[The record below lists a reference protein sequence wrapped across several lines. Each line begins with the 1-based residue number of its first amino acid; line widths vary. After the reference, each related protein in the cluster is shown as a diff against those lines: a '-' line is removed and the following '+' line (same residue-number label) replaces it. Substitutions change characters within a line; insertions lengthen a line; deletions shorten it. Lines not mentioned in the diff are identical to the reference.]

1 VARRASSEPDGP
13 VGITPER
20 HIALEDALN
29 FRDLG
34 GYETTDGRRVRWRT
48 LFRADGL
55 ARLTPSDLDVVR
67 SLGIATVLDLRSTTE
82 LEYGRFP
89 TDAIPVAF
97 HHLPIV
103 EETMDP
109 RKYRLAPGK
118 LGERY
123 EELAR
128 FGAPQIATALGI
140 LADPASHPVVF
151 HCTVGKD
158 RTGVLAAV
166 TLALLGVPDETIIAD
181 YVLSGPAVTALRER
195 WRAHN
200 PEVGAALDEHPE
212 TFSAAPTN
220 ISWLFARLRAEHG
233 SIEGYAE
240 STGAGADVV
249 DRLRRSL
256 LE

>member
-1 VARRASSEPDGP
+1 MTENGTGEPDTTVAP
-13 VGITPER
+13 PER
-20 HIALEDALN
+20 HIALEDPLN

-34 GYETTDGRRVRWRT
+34 GYATAGGRHVRWRT

-55 ARLTPSDLDVVR
+55 TRLTPGDLDVMR
-67 SLGIATVLDLRSTTE
+67 TLRIATVLDLRSTTE
-82 LEYGRFP
+82 LEVGRFP
-89 TDAIPVAF
+89 VDDHPVAF
-97 HHLPIV
+97 FHLPIV

-109 RKYRLAPGK
+109 RKYQLRPGK

-140 LADPASHPVVF
+140 IADPASHPLVF

-158 RTGVLAAV
+158 RTGILAAV

-181 YVLSGPAVTALRER
+181 YVLSGPPITALRER
-195 WRAHN
+195 WAARN
-200 PEVGAALDEHPE
+200 PEVSRQLDDYPE

-220 ISWLFARLRAEHG
+220 ISWLFARLREEHG

-240 STGAGADVV
+240 STGVAPGVI
-249 DRLRRSL
+249 DRLRDTL

>member
-1 VARRASSEPDGP
+1 MAGDANSELGAPVA
-13 VGITPER
+13 PER
-20 HIALEDALN
+20 HIALEHACN

-55 ARLTPSDLDVVR
+55 SGLTPADLDVVR
-67 SLGIATVLDLRSTTE
+67 SLGVATVLDLRSTTE
-82 LEYGRFP
+82 LEGGRFP
-89 TDAIPVAF
+89 ADTVPVAF

-103 EETMDP
+103 EQTMDP
-109 RKYRLAPGK
+109 QKYRLAPGK

-166 TLALLGVPDETIIAD
+166 TLALLGVPDKTIIAD
-181 YVLSGPAVTALRER
+181 YVLSGPAITALRAR
-195 WRAHN
+195 WRARN
-200 PEVGAALDEHPE
+200 PEASAALDEQPE

-220 ISWLFARLRAEHG
+220 ISWLFQRLRAEHG
-233 SIEGYAE
+233 SIEGYAAWA
-240 STGAGADVV
+240 GAGADVV

>member
-1 VARRASSEPDGP
+1 MTDNGTGESDTAAEA
-13 VGITPER
+13 PER
-20 HIALEDALN
+20 HIALEEPLN

-34 GYETTDGRRVRWRT
+34 GYEAADGRHVRWRT

-55 ARLTPSDLDVVR
+55 SHLTPADLEVMR
-67 SLGIATVLDLRSTTE
+67 SLRIATVLDLRSTKE
-82 LEYGRFP
+82 LDVGRFP
-89 TDAIPVAF
+89 VDDHPVAF
-97 HHLPIV
+97 FHLPIV

-109 RKYRLAPGK
+109 RQYQLRPGK

-128 FGAPQIATALGI
+128 FGAQHIATALGI
-140 LADPASHPVVF
+140 IAEPASHPLVF
-151 HCTVGKD
+151 HCAIGKD

-181 YVLSGPAVTALRER
+181 YALSGPPITALRAR
-195 WRAHN
+195 WAARN
-200 PEVGAALDEHPE
+200 PEASRQLDEYPE

-220 ISWLFARLRAEHG
+220 ISWLFERLRAEHG

-240 STGAGADVV
+240 STGLGPGVIEQ
-249 DRLRRSL
+249 LRDTL

>member
-1 VARRASSEPDGP
+1 MTDDGTGEPNTVADAQPA
-13 VGITPER
+13 R
-20 HIALEDALN
+20 HIALEDPLN

-34 GYETTDGRRVRWRT
+34 GYATADGRHVRWRT

-55 ARLTPSDLDVVR
+55 SRLTPADLDILR
-67 SLGIATVLDLRSTTE
+67 SLRIATVLDLRSTTE
-82 LEYGRFP
+82 LEVGRFP
-89 TDAIPVAF
+89 LESIPVAF
-97 HHLPIV
+97 FHLPIV
-103 EETMDP
+103 EVTMDP

-128 FGAPQIATALGI
+128 FGAPQIAKALEI
-140 LADPASHPVVF
+140 IADPASHPVVF

-181 YVLSGPAVTALRER
+181 YVLSGPAITALRAR
-195 WRAHN
+195 WAARN
-200 PEVGAALDEHPE
+200 PTVSRELDEHPE

-220 ISWLFARLRAEHG
+220 ISWLFERLRAEHG
-233 SIEGYAE
+233 SIEAYAE
-240 STGAGADVV
+240 STGIGPEVAA
-249 DRLRRSL
+249 RLRETL

>member
-1 VARRASSEPDGP
+1 MAENGDGESRTT
-13 VGITPER
+13 VDAAPER
-20 HIALEDALN
+20 HIALEDPLN

-34 GYETTDGRRVRWRT
+34 GYATADGRHVRWRT

-55 ARLTPSDLDVVR
+55 SRLTPADLDIVR

-82 LEYGRFP
+82 LEVGRFP
-89 TDAIPVAF
+89 LDSVPVAF
-97 HHLPIV
+97 FHLPIV

-128 FGAPQIATALGI
+128 FGAPQIAAAI
-140 LADPASHPVVF
+140 EIIADPASHPVVF
-151 HCTVGKD
+151 HCTIGKD

-166 TLALLGVPDETIIAD
+166 TLALLGVPDETIIDD
-181 YVLSGPAVTALRER
+181 YVLSGPAITALRAR
-195 WRAHN
+195 WRARN
-200 PEVGAALDEHPE
+200 PEVSRDLDEHPE

-220 ISWLFARLRAEHG
+220 ISWLFERLRDEHG

-240 STGAGADVV
+240 STGIGPEVLA
-249 DRLRRSL
+249 RLRGTL

>member
-1 VARRASSEPDGP
+1 MADDATGEVSTSLHAQ
-13 VGITPER
+13 PER
-20 HIALEDALN
+20 HIALDGPLN

-34 GYETTDGRRVRWRT
+34 GYETADGRHVRWRT

-55 ARLTPSDLDVVR
+55 ARLTPADLAVVR
-67 SLGIATVLDLRSTTE
+67 SLRIATVLDLRSTTE
-82 LEYGRFP
+82 LEMGRFP
-89 TDAIPVAF
+89 VDAHPVTF
-97 HHLPIV
+97 LHLPIV

-118 LGERY
+118 LGARY

-128 FGAPQIATALGI
+128 FGAPQIAAALDVI
-140 LADPASHPVVF
+140 ADPASHPLVF
-151 HCTVGKD
+151 HCTIGKD

-181 YVLSGPAVTALRER
+181 YVLSGPAITALRAR
-195 WRAHN
+195 WRAAN
-200 PEVGAALDEHPE
+200 PEASRELDEHPE
-212 TFSAAPTN
+212 TFSAAPIN
-220 ISWLFARLRAEHG
+220 ISWLFERLRAEHG

-240 STGAGADVV
+240 AAGVGPGV
-249 DRLRRSL
+249 IGRLRDTL